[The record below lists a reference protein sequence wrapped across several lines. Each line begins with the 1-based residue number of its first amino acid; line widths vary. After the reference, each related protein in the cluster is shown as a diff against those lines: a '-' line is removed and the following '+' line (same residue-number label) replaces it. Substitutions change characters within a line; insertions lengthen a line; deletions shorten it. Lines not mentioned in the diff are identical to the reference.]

1 MKSNKRNI
9 RWTVFKLRQWCA
21 WIDLSYK
28 MAENI
33 HEVSSCRKQIFMAV
47 LKFIYKLQHRGKLL
61 LLAHVST
68 TYLMRRRRSIIIP
81 SWGNLW
87 MKILVKKVLHSQRI
101 CYNQIMLISLMKN
114 NMNVLL
120 EYIKT
125 HKNSSNCHTL
135 VYVKASKIIHYNTF
149 KTN

>member
-1 MKSNKRNI
+1 MYLEYYVMEIQMKSNKRNI

-114 NMNVLL
+114 NMNVLAYYSYL
-120 EYIKT
+120 
-125 HKNSSNCHTL
+125 C
-135 VYVKASKIIHYNTF
+135 
-149 KTN
+149 